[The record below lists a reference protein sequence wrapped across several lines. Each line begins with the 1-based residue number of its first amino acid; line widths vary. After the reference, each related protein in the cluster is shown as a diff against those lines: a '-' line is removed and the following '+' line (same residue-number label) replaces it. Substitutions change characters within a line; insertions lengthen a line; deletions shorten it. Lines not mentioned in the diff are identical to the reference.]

1 MIYMNVRLK
10 ILYSNIQHELI
21 EINND
26 LDDINYKINWK
37 HLIQIKNASGK
48 SFGYPNNDDW
58 NELRIYSIVNNGTLC
73 VLEISIIKNI
83 ITDEV
88 QYKSDTIYA
97 NSSSY
102 DTIIVAFSTKDVT
115 VHNMFQN
122 GELTNGVINV
132 FYK

>member
-1 MIYMNVRLK
+1 MENGNLGF
-10 ILYSNIQHELI
+10 
-21 EINND
+21 INND
-26 LDDINYKINWK
+26 LDNIDYKINWK
-37 HLIQIKNASGK
+37 HLIQIENASGK

-58 NELRIYSIVNNGTLC
+58 NELRIYSLINNGTLC

-83 ITDEV
+83 ITDTV

-97 NSSSY
+97 SSSSY
-102 DTIIVAFSTKDVT
+102 DTIIVAFSTNGVT

-122 GELTNGVINV
+122 GELSSGIINV